1 MLLTGS
7 LLERMRNN
15 YMVIEVWDKKTSSEN
30 DQLVGMVKL
39 PLHQLYMSYR
49 DRKIA
54 NSLLRSQVK
63 VASCYRYKPFHIT
76 GKLVSR
82 YR

>member
-54 NSLLRSQVK
+54 NSLLRSQVQ
-63 VASCYRYKPFHIT
+63 CLP
-76 GKLVSR
+76 
-82 YR
+82 